1 MNTECQCKE
10 KTNRY
15 KILHLFVFFF
25 CINSFILTPYIQL
38 ASVVFLIDILVDQK
52 SLKDFSIPTESTVSL
67 KTDVIKNMLD
77 VASL

>member
-15 KILHLFVFFF
+15 KILHLFFFF

>member
-15 KILHLFVFFF
+15 KILHLFVFF

>member
-1 MNTECQCKE
+1 MPMQRKNKQIQNFTPVC
-10 KTNRY
+10 
-15 KILHLFVFFF
+15 FFF